1 MTNPALHNP
10 HLAGGPFLWEAGP
23 IGVLLSHGYT
33 ATTVEVRPLAERLHE
48 KGYTVAAPLLAGH
61 GTNPADLNRVTWRD
75 WVKDVEETYASLSAR
90 CNRVFVGGESM
101 GGVLALYLA
110 SLHPEAAG
118 GLLYAPAIRLSLGVP
133 DKIKLYAGSLFLPQV
148 ARESLDACDKWQGY
162 PGLPLKGA
170 IQLLRLQDVTRKRL
184 PQIHQPVI
192 IFQGRKD
199 TTVHPSAGEMIL
211 QRVSSRVKEHHWMEQ
226 SSHAV
231 TLDCEVDAVA
241 GLTLRFIESA
251 LESRSSASG

>member
-10 HLAGGPFLWEAGP
+10 HIEGGPFLWDAGP

-33 ATTVEVRPLAERLHE
+33 ATTVEVRLLAERLHK

-75 WVKDVEETYASLSAR
+75 WVNDVEKVYATLSSR
-90 CNRVFVGGESM
+90 CDKVFVGGESM

-110 SLHPEAAG
+110 SAHPEVMG
-118 GLLYAPAIRLSLGVP
+118 VLLYAPAIRLTLSAL
-133 DKIKLYAGSLFLPQV
+133 DKIKLYVGSLFLPEV
-148 ARESLDACDKWQGY
+148 GRASLDASDKWQGY

-170 IQLLRLQDVTRKRL
+170 IQLLRLQDVTRKRMS
-184 PQIHQPVI
+184 QVNQPVI

-199 TTVHPSAGEMIL
+199 TTVHPSSGEIIL
-211 QRVSSRVKEHHWMEQ
+211 QGVSSRVKELHWMEQ
-226 SSHAV
+226 SSHAI
-231 TLDCEVDAVA
+231 TLDCELDAVTDLTVRFMEFIRA
-241 GLTLRFIESA
+241 G
-251 LESRSSASG
+251 